1 MSPRYVPVLKTT
13 DSELRAVKFL
23 SADVKND
30 IMPLFELTRSR
41 KTKALP
47 EGSVSRRMH
56 QLLEI
61 YGSGKFILD
70 VTTEEDLLNSEIISF
85 FDEHDGYRHWIEF
98 LRDNASEETIPCA
111 LYSEDG
117 SKLNFCNQVQTL
129 LNRHSKICIRG
140 GVSDSNLVRQ
150 LYSWALE
157 VADHSNIIIGGS
169 VYFVAR
175 GMLPHAE
182 LETRQFIT
190 TVIGNTP
197 PDMVFVS
204 SSSYPKY
211 VVEAGYGNDSEGEFR
226 AFERDLTLSVQNAL
240 PNLPIIHSDYASVHP
255 IRYNTS
261 ARGWVPRVDGVGDS
275 LYAFRRYRDGDGGYA
290 RAAREVYSRLR
301 SQMVDCWGTEQ
312 IRDAAVSGRLGGRSP
327 SFWISVRV
335 NQWITANVNA

>member
-1 MSPRYVPVLKTT
+1 MQPSYVPVLKTT

-23 SADVKND
+23 SADVKDN

-47 EGSVSRRMH
+47 EGSASRRMQ

-61 YGSGKFILD
+61 YGSGRFILD

-85 FDEHDGYRHWIEF
+85 FDEDEGYRQWSDF
-98 LRDNASEETIPCA
+98 LRDNTSDETIPCV

-117 SKLNFCNQVQTL
+117 SKVNFCNQVRTL
-129 LNRHSKICIRG
+129 LTRHKKICIRG

-150 LYSWALE
+150 LYMWALE
-157 VADHSNIIIGGS
+157 VADYSKIIIGGS
-169 VYFVAR
+169 VYFIAR
-175 GMLPHAE
+175 GMLPNAE
-182 LETRQFIT
+182 LESRQFIAS
-190 TVIGNTP
+190 VVGNTP
-197 PDMVFVS
+197 PSMIFVS

-211 VVEAGYGNDSEGEFR
+211 VVETGYGNDAGGEFR
-226 AFERDLTLSVQNAL
+226 ALERDLTLNVQNAL
-240 PNLPIIHSDYASVHP
+240 PNLPIVHSDYASVHP

-275 LYAFRRYRDGDGGYA
+275 LYSFRRYRDSDGGYA

-301 SQMVDCWGTEQ
+301 SQLVECWGTEQ
-312 IRDAAVSGRLGGRSP
+312 IRDAAIHGRLGGRSP

-335 NQWITANVNA
+335 NQWITANVNS